1 MPGEAGRQAAGSKRV
16 VSEPDGST
24 LMVSQSVSQRRIVV
38 EEGEERGQAMSDKR
52 GQHQQQDREREQA
65 PYLYVVGRQGGEA
78 TVPKPDEDAASAAV
92 VDGARKAEAFSQAL
106 MYACVSWVALV
117 REETVQSV
125 DLTPIGQL
133 SYEADVLL
141 ADSGE
146 RVLLRVG
153 LRVEPGLVVRTV
165 VEPARPS

>member
-1 MPGEAGRQAAGSKRV
+1 MS
-16 VSEPDGST
+16 D
-24 LMVSQSVSQRRIVV
+24 QRR
-38 EEGEERGQAMSDKR
+38 QS
-52 GQHQQQDREREQA
+52 QQRREREQRA

-78 TVPKPDEDAASAAV
+78 TVPRPEEDAAAASVVESA
-92 VDGARKAEAFSQAL
+92 RQAEALSQAL

-117 REETVQSV
+117 REETAQRV

-153 LRVEPGLVVRTV
+153 LMVEPGLVVRTV